1 MNRVVITGAGIISP
15 LGNNVHTFW
24 NQLKQGQSG
33 ISILDVDEDYG
44 KTAAGVVHD
53 FDPVEIFGKNR
64 PEKWI
69 GSRNLLWQRQNR
81 HWKAQ
86 SWIWIKQIKTG

>member
-24 NQLKQGQSG
+24 NNLKQGKSG
-33 ISILDVDEDYG
+33 ISTLDVDEDYG
-44 KTAAGVVHD
+44 KTAAGIVYD
-53 FDPVEIFGKNR
+53 FDPVEIFGKKNR
-64 PEKWI
+64 PEKWTA
-69 GSRNLLWQRQNR
+69 SRNLLWLPQNR

-86 SWIWIKQIKTG
+86 GCSWIK